1 MIRLEARS
9 LEKSFGGPPLFRGIS
24 LAADRGLVAVTGRN
38 GSGKSTLVK
47 ILAGLLRPSRGEV
60 LLVNDHGPLA
70 GGLRRDAVG
79 WASPEIE
86 FPGELT
92 ALENLDLLRRA
103 SGRSVELSPALNL
116 LSRLGLGPAAG
127 RRVAEFSSGMKQR
140 LRLAF
145 SLLLDPPILLW
156 DEPYSNLDEEG
167 IAAASAVVAERRREG
182 LVVLATNDRRD
193 LESPEHEIRLA

>member
-1 MIRLEARS
+1 MVRLEARN

-24 LAADRGLVAVTGRN
+24 LSAERGLVAVTGRN
-38 GSGKSTLVK
+38 GSGKSTLVR

-60 LLVNDHGPLA
+60 QV
-70 GGLRRDAVG
+70 LREGCRLTANELRDAVG

-92 ALENLDLLRRA
+92 ATENLHFLHRAAGRDDGLRQTGSLL
-103 SGRSVELSPALNL
+103 E
-116 LSRLGLGPAAG
+116 RLGLGSARN

-156 DEPYSNLDEEG
+156 DEPYSNLDEDG
-167 IAAASAVVAERRREG
+167 ITSAAQVVAQRRHEG
-182 LVVLATNDRRD
+182 LVVFATNDRRD
-193 LESPEHEIRLA
+193 LKSPDEEISLS

>member
-1 MIRLEARS
+1 MIRLEAQA

-24 LAADRGLVAVTGRN
+24 LEVDRGLVAVTGRN
-38 GSGKSTLVK
+38 GSGKSTLIK

-60 LLVNDHGPLA
+60 RLVSENGLMA
-70 GGLRRDAVG
+70 GAERRDAIG

-92 ALENLDLLRRA
+92 AIENLDLLRRA
-103 SGRSVELSPALNL
+103 SGRDLAPSPASSL
-116 LSRLGLGPAAG
+116 LERLGLGPAAG

-167 IAAASAVVAERRREG
+167 IAAAASVMRERRAGG

-193 LESPEHEIRLA
+193 LESPDHEIRLT